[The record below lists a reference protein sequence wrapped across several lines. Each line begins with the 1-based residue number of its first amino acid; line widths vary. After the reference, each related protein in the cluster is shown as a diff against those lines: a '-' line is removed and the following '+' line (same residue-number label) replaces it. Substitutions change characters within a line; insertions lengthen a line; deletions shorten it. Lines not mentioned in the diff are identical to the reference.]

1 MKRIKILTYGVLLV
15 TIGFLGVCYFA
26 NNAYPSDLNE
36 RKEIDTILSQLNDP
50 NWRVRD
56 GALCR
61 LIELPPYPGRWQVR
75 EEYRNDE
82 RVRTALINLFIHEVE
97 HQHEPCPNGEI
108 KGEEY
113 AEYESALA
121 QSVVSLKD
129 KRPLPYFLKYG
140 CYDYIRDYIVE
151 VGDES
156 VVRERLKDLENI
168 DPVYP
173 VRTELSIEIL
183 GRMVKKEEGYIPT
196 GTTREEIKQAI
207 VRTLKQ
213 CKHIEIDKSDPY
225 SELNSSSQAWIRLRT
240 IQSLGN
246 FADPSL
252 IPIIRPYLN
261 DPYSETR
268 EKTELRQEGKK
279 ATVVTV
285 GKVTIY
291 PVREEAQ
298 RVLKLLEEKKKQQNE
313 QKGKIDKINKE

>member
-129 KRPLPYFLKYG
+129 KRPLPYFL
-140 CYDYIRDYIVE
+140 R
-151 VGDES
+151 
-156 VVRERLKDLENI
+156 
-168 DPVYP
+168 
-173 VRTELSIEIL
+173 
-183 GRMVKKEEGYIPT
+183 
-196 GTTREEIKQAI
+196 
-207 VRTLKQ
+207 
-213 CKHIEIDKSDPY
+213 
-225 SELNSSSQAWIRLRT
+225 
-240 IQSLGN
+240 
-246 FADPSL
+246 
-252 IPIIRPYLN
+252 
-261 DPYSETR
+261 
-268 EKTELRQEGKK
+268 
-279 ATVVTV
+279 
-285 GKVTIY
+285 
-291 PVREEAQ
+291 
-298 RVLKLLEEKKKQQNE
+298 
-313 QKGKIDKINKE
+313 